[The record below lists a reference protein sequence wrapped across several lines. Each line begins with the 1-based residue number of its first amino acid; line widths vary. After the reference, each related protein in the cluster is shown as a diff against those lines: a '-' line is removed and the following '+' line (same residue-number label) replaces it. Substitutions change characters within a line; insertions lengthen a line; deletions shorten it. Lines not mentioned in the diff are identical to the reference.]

1 MSSDGPFAGEEFS
14 LWKRTSVRRILGGFT
29 ALGLVMTFGVIGYT
43 VLGWKPFDAFYMVVI
58 TVSGVGF
65 GEVRPMGSTLERIHT
80 MFVIAFGVVAVAY
93 TLAGFVQFVAE
104 GEIQQLLGH
113 QRVKRQIETL
123 KDHVVVAGFGRMG
136 SLVCDELAQAGE
148 AFVLIEHSPERMSEI
163 ERRGYLF
170 IIGDA
175 TEEKSLIDAGLRRA
189 KALVTVVPSDSD
201 NVFITLTARE
211 LAPDVKILARAEH
224 PNTQKKLHQAGANH
238 VVLPASIGAKRLVTL
253 LTNPSAV
260 QFAEL
265 VTQRSFLIEIASHI
279 AGHTL
284 RDLNIGRRTGV
295 IVIAVKRADGRVEFP
310 PAGDEAFAPGD
321 CIVLVG
327 RRSNL
332 DEFRLQFC
340 AGTETLPPPEAP
352 PE

>member
-1 MSSDGPFAGEEFS
+1 M
-14 LWKRTSVRRILGGFT
+14 
-29 ALGLVMTFGVIGYT
+29 
-43 VLGWKPFDAFYMVVI
+43 
-58 TVSGVGF
+58 
-65 GEVRPMGSTLERIHT
+65 
-80 MFVIAFGVVAVAY
+80 
-93 TLAGFVQFVAE
+93 
-104 GEIQQLLGH
+104 
-113 QRVKRQIETL
+113 
-123 KDHVVVAGFGRMG
+123 
-136 SLVCDELAQAGE
+136 
-148 AFVLIEHSPERMSEI
+148 
-163 ERRGYLF
+163 
-170 IIGDA
+170 
-175 TEEKSLIDAGLRRA
+175 
-189 KALVTVVPSDSD
+189 
-201 NVFITLTARE
+201 
-211 LAPDVKILARAEH
+211 
-224 PNTQKKLHQAGANH
+224 
-238 VVLPASIGAKRLVTL
+238 PASIGAKRLVTL

-265 VTQRSFLIEIASHI
+265 VTQRSSLAIEMDEFAIEIASHI